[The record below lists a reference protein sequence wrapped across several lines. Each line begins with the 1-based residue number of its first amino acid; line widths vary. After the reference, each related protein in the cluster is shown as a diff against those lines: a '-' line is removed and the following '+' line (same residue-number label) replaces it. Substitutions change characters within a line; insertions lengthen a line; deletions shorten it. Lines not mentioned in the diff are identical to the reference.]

1 MQGKMSLR
9 YWKDIKVSCNI
20 FRWKIY
26 FLSLS
31 LFLIL
36 FSLEFILWID
46 LMLGENE
53 FAKMVEVI

>member
-9 YWKDIKVSCNI
+9 YWKDIKVS
-20 FRWKIY
+20 WKY
-26 FLSLS
+26 FSLKDLFSLS

-36 FSLEFILWID
+36 FSLEFILWIG

>member
-1 MQGKMSLR
+1 MSLR

-36 FSLEFILWID
+36 FSLEFILWIG